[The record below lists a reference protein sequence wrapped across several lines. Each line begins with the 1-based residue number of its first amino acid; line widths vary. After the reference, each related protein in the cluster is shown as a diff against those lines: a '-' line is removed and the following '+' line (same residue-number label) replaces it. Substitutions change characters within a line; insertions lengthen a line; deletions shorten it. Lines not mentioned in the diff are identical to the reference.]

1 VRRDMALTE
10 ARAPSQ
16 PKDQKAR
23 TRPTFATKRAVVLNP
38 GEKKIYTLM
47 QQINTLRNEKDRIR
61 EEKKKE
67 KDVVRQRAKAKEEV
81 RIFCVPRFAIFR
93 VMGPDR
99 FFRGAIFRRP
109 SRPESGR
116 KKSDSWRGSRAERP
130 GLPRCKKKC
139 TVSPPLEKCT
149 MADPAVQNRRC
160 RRTAAVWRNT

>member
-1 VRRDMALTE
+1 MALTE

-81 RIFCVPRFAIFR
+81 RIFVCPDSPFFVLRGLTDSFGGRF
-93 VMGPDR
+93 
-99 FFRGAIFRRP
+99 FRRP

-130 GLPRCKKKC
+130 GLPRCKKKMYS
-139 TVSPPLEKCT
+139 VPPGKMHHGRSSIVPVL
-149 MADPAVQNRRC
+149 ASHRVGA
-160 RRTAAVWRNT
+160 